1 MRERAAPRMAM
12 HRPGGTNHHQAPLA
26 RASAFW
32 AKYSIVPQVRFDG
45 SSRPMNA
52 SPAWVRTAKITA
64 KMNCETMMAT
74 AFGRISTSTMRQR
87 LSP

>member
-1 MRERAAPRMAM
+1 M
-12 HRPGGTNHHQAPLA
+12 
-26 RASAFW
+26 
-32 AKYSIVPQVRFDG
+32 K
-45 SSRPMNA
+45 A

-74 AFGRISTSTMRQR
+74 ALGRISTSTMRQR